1 MFKTLTPLL
10 LPALISWM
18 LAGCSGGDKTTGTEE
33 KALSSAQIDATLHQ
47 VCARCHNLDMPPKTS
62 DDEKAPP
69 LYTVTVHL
77 KDWMKV
83 DNPSELKAKFV
94 SFVSDYVLHPSRE
107 KSYCDPAS
115 LKLYG
120 VMPSLEGQ
128 ITPAQARA
136 VASAIFDRYDQMK
149 MLAVMKERNRLAA
162 LPPWQQV
169 LETRDCRL
177 CHIQG
182 KGKLAPGFDE
192 IAKKYGP
199 TGIETIK
206 KSITRGSRGKWAAYH
221 TPMRAYKDLTPKQLD
236 GIARWILQQGH

>member
-1 MFKTLTPLL
+1 MSKLLPLL
-10 LPALISWM
+10 VLVL
-18 LAGCSGGDKTTGTEE
+18 LGLNNCSGE
-33 KALSSAQIDATLHQ
+33 KKNHEAALSPVQVDELLHR

-77 KDWMKV
+77 KDWMKE
-83 DNPSELKAKFV
+83 DDPSVLRAKFID
-94 SFVSDYVLHPSRE
+94 FVADYVIHPSRK

-120 VMPSLEGQ
+120 VMPSLQGQ

-136 VASAIFDRYDQMK
+136 VAATIFDRYDQMA
-149 MLAVMKERNRLAA
+149 MLAAVKERNRLAR
-162 LPPWQQV
+162 LPAWQQV

-182 KGKLAPGFDE
+182 KGRLAPGFEE
-192 IAKKYGP
+192 IARKYARNKTASLKK
-199 TGIETIK
+199 IEK
-206 KSITRGSRGKWAAYH
+206 AITEGSRGAWPKYH
-221 TPMRAYKDLTPKQLD
+221 TPMRAYKGLTPQQLE
-236 GIARWILQQGH
+236 GISRWILQQQKQ